1 MGGNWTGQWQGK
13 WEGRLIGPI
22 DPNFLSGVASFQL
35 SALGSAFGVGA
46 VQGGAYVQ
54 FSAVGEIE
62 SGVLPSYVSG
72 SSSITFGASATLV
85 GALLASGSAS
95 VVFDASGNGYLAVN
109 AAGAADIDFGTSG
122 AITGKGFATGLSS
135 ISVSG
140 GAVLSGI
147 GRLSGQS
154 DILITPTGDI
164 FSPLWTSGETG
175 IALGI
180 TGQINGALWVVGE
193 SDIALQ
199 ASGLLTGIGS
209 ISGVAWTILNAR
221 HVDLTGY
228 QRAYVRSILESV
240 YTSTE
245 TDQII
250 FTAARNAISVLD
262 AAVALRIN
270 AEPLQIIAAQ
280 ERKRRA
286 PQPVVE
292 KQAIQPK
299 TQERK
304 NNPAYVVATPQT
316 TYAQSGDA
324 PLFAISETQQL
335 VAATASKP
343 IFINLRTKE

>member
-1 MGGNWTGQWQGK
+1 MGGNWAGQWQGK

-35 SALGSAFGVGA
+35 SALGQAFGVGA

-54 FSAVGEIE
+54 FSAAGDIE
-62 SGVLPSYVSG
+62 SGVFPSYVSG
-72 SSSITFGASATLV
+72 ASSITFGASATLV

-109 AAGAADIDFGTSG
+109 AVGAADIDFGTNG
-122 AITGKGFATGLSS
+122 AITGKGLATGASS

-140 GAVLSGI
+140 GAVLSGV
-147 GRLSGQS
+147 GRLSGKS

-175 IALGI
+175 ITLGV

-199 ASGLLTGIGS
+199 ASGLLNGIGS
-209 ISGVAWTILNAR
+209 IAGVAWTILNAR

-228 QRAYVRSILESV
+228 QRAYVRSILEAV
-240 YTSTE
+240 YSSTE
-245 TDQII
+245 ADQII
-250 FTAARNAISVLD
+250 STAARNAISVLD
-262 AAVALRIN
+262 AAVALRVN
-270 AEPLQIIAAQ
+270 AEPLQVIAAQ
-280 ERKRRA
+280 ERKRNA
-286 PQPVVE
+286 PAPVVE
-292 KQAIQPK
+292 KRTQQPK
-299 TQERK
+299 QQERK
-304 NNPAYVVATPQT
+304 NRPAYAVAALQT
-316 TYAQSGDA
+316 VHAQSTDEA
-324 PLFAISETQQL
+324 LFAISETQQL

>member
-54 FSAVGEIE
+54 FSAAGDIE
-62 SGVLPSYVSG
+62 SGVFPSYVSG
-72 SSSITFGASATLV
+72 ASSITFGASATLV

-109 AAGAADIDFGTSG
+109 AAGSADIDCGTSG
-122 AITGKGFATGLSS
+122 AITGKGFATGASS

-175 IALGI
+175 ITLGI

-193 SDIALQ
+193 SDITLQ
-199 ASGLLTGIGS
+199 ASGLLNGIGS
-209 ISGVAWTILNAR
+209 IAGVAWTILNAR

-228 QRAYVRSILESV
+228 QRAYVRSILEAV
-240 YTSTE
+240 YSTAE
-245 TDQII
+245 TEQII
-250 FTAARNAISVLD
+250 SVATRNAISVLD
-262 AAVALRIN
+262 AAVALRVN
-270 AEPLQIIAAQ
+270 AEPLRIVAEV
-280 ERKRRA
+280 ERKRAA
-286 PQPVVE
+286 PTHAE
-292 KQAIQPK
+292 KPAK
-299 TQERK
+299 RRTDERK
-304 NNPAYVVATPQT
+304 NQPTYVKTSAAVVRVSDSTDQCVVTHTHPLVVATH
-316 TYAQSGDA
+316 
-324 PLFAISETQQL
+324 TQQQH
-335 VAATASKP
+335 
-343 IFINLRTKE
+343 FIITGKD

>member
-35 SALGSAFGVGA
+35 SALGQAFGVGA

-54 FSAVGEIE
+54 FSAAGDIE
-62 SGVLPSYVSG
+62 SGVFPSYVSG
-72 SSSITFGASATLV
+72 ASSITFGASATLV

-122 AITGKGFATGLSS
+122 AITGKGFATGASS

-175 IALGI
+175 ITLGI

-199 ASGLLTGIGS
+199 ASGLLNGIGS
-209 ISGVAWTILNAR
+209 IAGVAWTVLNAR

-228 QRAYVRSILESV
+228 QRLYVRSILESV
-240 YTSTE
+240 YSSTE
-245 TDQII
+245 TDQILA
-250 FTAARNAISVLD
+250 TAARNAISVLD
-262 AAVALRIN
+262 AAIALRVN

-286 PQPVVE
+286 PQQVFE
-292 KQAIQPK
+292 KQARQRR

-304 NNPAYVVATPQT
+304 NKPAYVVAPQNT
-316 TYAQSGDA
+316 MAVSDRPDA
-324 PLFAISETQQL
+324 LVVSYETQQI
-335 VAATASKP
+335 VADVARQQL
-343 IFINLRTKE
+343 FVRTGKEA

>member
-1 MGGNWTGQWQGK
+1 MALTRNGSHQ
-13 WEGRLIGPI
+13 
-22 DPNFLSGVASFQL
+22 LSGLSRFHGAVGAYGL
-35 SALGSAFGVGA
+35 HSALDNNGKRGNFNSGEHA
-46 VQGGAYVQ
+46 V
-54 FSAVGEIE
+54 
-62 SGVLPSYVSG
+62 SGVTRHAAIPSGYRHPIAWKMGTKAGTVTSRNDIGVTVS
-72 SSSITFGASATLV
+72 
-85 GALLASGSAS
+85 ASGSGAMGKNM
-95 VVFDASGNGYLAVN
+95 SGT
-109 AAGAADIDFGTSG
+109 AG
-122 AITGKGFATGLSS
+122 
-135 ISVSG
+135 
-140 GAVLSGI
+140 
-147 GRLSGQS
+147 
-154 DILITPTGDI
+154 ILITPTGDI

-245 TDQII
+245 TDRII